1 MAGNTPVPDV
11 VDAPTIGTATAGVE
25 SATVTFTAATTG
37 GAATSFGAISTPGSI
52 TGTSATSPITVSGLT
67 AATAYTFKTYGI
79 NSSGTWSNVLS
90 AASNSVTPTAST
102 SYESIATTTVGSGGA
117 SNIEFTS
124 IPATYTHLQIR
135 GILQTNR
142 SGYIVDLTKIQFN
155 SDTGT
160 NYSSHNLYGGY
171 NTTPNVNPDANTSA
185 SNMAFHG
192 LNSGVGA
199 NIFNA
204 VVMDILDYANTNKY
218 KTVRNLQGFDVN
230 GTVGTGSL
238 GGTITLSSGNWR
250 STNAVTSV
258 KISMIDGTLFNQYS
272 SLALY
277 GIKGA

>member
-1 MAGNTPVPDV
+1 MPILGIIASSRLAAVAGT
-11 VDAPTIGTATAGVE
+11 
-25 SATVTFTAATTG
+25 
-37 GAATSFGAISTPGSI
+37 
-52 TGTSATSPITVSGLT
+52 
-67 AATAYTFKTYGI
+67 
-79 NSSGTWSNVLS
+79 
-90 AASNSVTPTAST
+90 
-102 SYESIATTTVGSGGA
+102 YESIATVTVGSGGSA
-117 SNIEFTS
+117 SVDFTS
-124 IPATYTHLQIR
+124 IPSDYTHLQIR

-142 SGYIVDLTKIQFN
+142 SSYIVDLTTVQFN
-155 SDTGT
+155 NDTGA

-171 NTTPNVNPDANTSA
+171 NTTPNVNTDANTSA
-185 SNMAFHG
+185 SDMAFHG

-238 GGTITLSSGNWR
+238 GGTIALSSGSWR
-250 STNAVTSV
+250 NTNAVTSV

-277 GIKGA
+277 GIKGS

>member
-1 MAGNTPVPDV
+1 MGVYKLSTAGGLATPRTNYSSFLAGNPAV
-11 VDAPTIGTATAGVE
+11 
-25 SATVTFTAATTG
+25 SFAA
-37 GAATSFGAISTPGSI
+37 
-52 TGTSATSPITVSGLT
+52 
-67 AATAYTFKTYGI
+67 
-79 NSSGTWSNVLS
+79 
-90 AASNSVTPTAST
+90 
-102 SYESIATTTVGSGGA
+102 YESIATVTVGSGGSA
-117 SNIEFTS
+117 SIDFTS
-124 IPATYTHLQIR
+124 IPSTYTHLQIR

-142 SGYIVDLTKIQFN
+142 SSYIVDLTTVQFN
-155 SDTGT
+155 NDTGA

-171 NTTPNVNPDANTSA
+171 NTTPNVNVDANTSA
-185 SNMAFHG
+185 SKMEFHG

-238 GGTITLSSGNWR
+238 GGTIALSSGSWR
-250 STNAVTSV
+250 NTNAVTSV
-258 KISMIDGTLFNQYS
+258 KISLIDGTLFNQYS